1 MIKALILTL
10 IMVFPPDD
18 SISDKINT
26 FLDKRLNQ
34 YDKYEY
40 EIIKAPE
47 NTEGLKIIEEN
58 EFNIKTNIVYLP
70 VIFINDGRNVR
81 SFITLR
87 VKLFRNV
94 FVTSKS
100 LKRKKSLS
108 KEDFHIMQV
117 DVTQIKGNIFSQFD
131 RLNEYRTKVNI
142 NTGTVL
148 IDELIETAPIVYSG
162 EKVTASSIC
171 RNVLVSTEALSKQ
184 DGSMGEIITVITP
197 DKKQFKAKVI
207 DQQNVLII
215 E

>member
-70 VIFINDGRNVR
+70 VNFINDGRNIR

-87 VKLFRNV
+87 LKLFRNV

-100 LKRKKSLS
+100 IERKKSLS

-117 DVTQIKGNIFSQFD
+117 DVTQIKGNIFTQFD
-131 RLNEYRTKVNI
+131 RLNEYRAKVNM
-142 NTGTVL
+142 NAGTVL
-148 IDELIETAPIVYSG
+148 IDELIETAPIVYAG

-184 DGSMGEIITVITP
+184 DGTMGEIITVITS
-197 DKKQFKAKVI
+197 DKKQFKAKII

>member
-1 MIKALILTL
+1 MINAFILILIL
-10 IMVFPPDD
+10 ISPPEG
-18 SISDKINT
+18 SIRDKIDT
-26 FLDKRLNQ
+26 FLDKRLSQ

-47 NTEGLKIIEEN
+47 NSEGLRIIEEN
-58 EFNIKTNIVYLP
+58 ELNIKSNIVYLP
-70 VIFINDGRNVR
+70 ISFINDGRSVR

-87 VKLFRNV
+87 LKLFRNV
-94 FVTSKS
+94 FITSKS
-100 LKRKKSLS
+100 IERKKSLS
-108 KEDFHIMQV
+108 KTDFHVTQV
-117 DVTQIKGNIFSQFD
+117 DVIQIKGNAFTLFD
-131 RLNEYRTKVNI
+131 RLNEYRAKVNI
-142 NTGTVL
+142 NAGTIL
-148 IDELIETAPIVYSG
+148 IDELIETTPVVYAG

-184 DGSMGEIITVITP
+184 DGIMGEIITVITP